1 MSEVFAVQHKT
12 RRCRFSRGGFNL
24 VLAALLQRPTERA
37 CWSLFAGFFFGCFS
51 LCKKMKPGWGERA
64 RHTQLI
70 FNNLA
75 TLSVFPPSSR
85 RFFVFM
91 LTTVAPV
98 WHFFFFA
105 FYFIFVVA
113 ASRCW
118 ATASL
123 HLEEES
129 PAAIYCVCRRDWRF
143 CSSLSAVFC
152 GWGTWIRVDRLWC
165 VYWGLS
171 TGSKGIY
178 LRIKGFC
185 IWLSN
190 VLLCACVF
198 FCR

>member
-37 CWSLFAGFFFGCFS
+37 CWSLLCVFFFCFFLCFS

-75 TLSVFPPSSR
+75 TLSVFPLLQYTFSFLCWPR
-85 RFFVFM
+85 W
-91 LTTVAPV
+91 PPCGIC
-98 WHFFFFA
+98 FFA
-105 FYFIFVVA
+105 FYFVFVVA

-118 ATASL
+118 AAASL

-152 GWGTWIRVDRLWC
+152 GWGHEYVWIVFY
-165 VYWGLS
+165 VS
-171 TGSKGIY
+171 TGVCQQEV
-178 LRIKGFC
+178 KGF
-185 IWLSN
+185 IWE
-190 VLLCACVF
+190 
-198 FCR
+198 